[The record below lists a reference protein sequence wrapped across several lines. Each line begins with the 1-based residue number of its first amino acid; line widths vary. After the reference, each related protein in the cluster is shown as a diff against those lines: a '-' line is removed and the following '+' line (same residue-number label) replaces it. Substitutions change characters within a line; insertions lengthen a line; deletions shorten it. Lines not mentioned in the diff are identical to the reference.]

1 MKLVKDIRGNA
12 AVLTLK
18 GDFDSFVVPPFMEEV
33 KALFKNDVRF
43 LALDL
48 RLVLF
53 INSTAIGSLV
63 KIHKEAEKAGGKLVL
78 CRPSRFVHGVLESLG
93 LLELFHTAADPEEAL
108 RSFGAEATEAE
119 TGEEGRV
126 LLHLPGTEKR
136 TIGKMS
142 ALDEKGITLR
152 LPADAPEIAPGVVC
166 GVKFRLPLFRKGH
179 YFEAAVRV
187 KEAEREKEGVRLKC
201 AFEEMSEE
209 DRRSVAQFV
218 EEMKYLR
225 SEARKK
231 P

>member
-1 MKLVKDIRGNA
+1 MKLIKDIRGNA
-12 AVLTLK
+12 AVLTLR

-63 KIHKEAEKAGGKLVL
+63 KIHKEAEKAGGQLVL

-93 LLELFHTAADPEEAL
+93 LLDLFHTAADPEEAL
-108 RSFGAEATEAE
+108 RSFGANAKEEE
-119 TGEEGRV
+119 MGEEGSV
-126 LLHLPGTEKR
+126 LLHVPGAGKR
-136 TIGKMS
+136 SIGKMA
-142 ALDEKGITLR
+142 ALDEKGIVLR
-152 LPADAPEIAPGVVC
+152 LPPDAPEIAPDTEC
-166 GVKFRLPLFRKGH
+166 SVKFRLPLFRKGH

-187 KEAEREKEGVRLKC
+187 KEAEKEKDGFRLKC
-201 AFEEMSEE
+201 VFEKMNEE
-209 DRRSVAQFV
+209 DRKSVAQFV
-218 EEMKYLR
+218 EEMKFLR

-231 P
+231 T